1 MISVVIPTHNR
12 YNHLLKAVESVKNQ
26 TYKNIEIIV
35 VDDGSSDKNYKKQI
49 DGVNMIHLEKSTK
62 SWLGYG
68 CGAHPRNVGMKEAK
82 GKYIAFLDDDDIWL
96 PEKLEKQINAM
107 EKTNT
112 QMSCT
117 EGYIGNG
124 MYIKDEKYKLYN
136 GEFWYDD
143 LCKKLGVK
151 DFPDIFNYDLIRRW
165 NIIIT
170 SSIIFER
177 SLIEKVGIMRLIKN
191 GGIRLKGVK
200 DKMYQ
205 DWDYWLGLLYFTDC
219 VYVKDPLFYYDNN

>member
-35 VDDGSSDKNYKKQI
+35 VDDGSTDKSYEKNI
-49 DGVNMIHLEKSTK
+49 DGVKMIHLEKSTK
-62 SWLGYG
+62 NWLGYG

-96 PEKLEKQINAM
+96 PEKLEKQVNAM
-107 EKTNT
+107 KKTNT
-112 QMSCT
+112 KMSCS
-117 EGYIGNG
+117 EGYIGKGIYN
-124 MYIKDEKYKLYN
+124 KDEKYKLYN
-136 GEFWYDD
+136 GEYWYDD
-143 LCKKLGVK
+143 LCKKLGAK
-151 DFPDIFNYDLIRRW
+151 DFPDIFTYDLIRRW

-170 SSIIFER
+170 SSMIFER
-177 SLIEKVGIMRLIKN
+177 SLIEKVGMMRLIKN
-191 GGIRLKGVK
+191 GGIRLNGVK

-219 VYVKDPLFYYDNN
+219 VYVKDPLFYYDNS